1 MGTKLKD
8 HSLPDYLPSMN
19 LQFQFTSEQPLGF
32 IAAYIARHVKDLG
45 DMDTIRRKNGK

>member
-1 MGTKLKD
+1 MRTKLKD

-19 LQFQFTSEQPLGF
+19 LQFQFTSELGF
-32 IAAYIARHVKDLG
+32 IAACIARHVKDLG